1 MIIEQS
7 RRESPREACGMIG
20 GHKQTATH
28 VYQTENSDTSEIT
41 YKIDPS
47 ETFNVIRKMRSDQVD
62 FIASYHSH
70 PATEAYPSPTDIREA
85 GDLELIYVI
94 CSLRDKNVPRIR
106 AFKIAESRSVQELQ
120 VQIGGVL
127 SR

>member
-7 RRESPREACGMIG
+7 RREAPREACGMIG

-28 VYQTENSDTSEIT
+28 IYQTKNSDTSEIT
-41 YKIDPS
+41 YKIDPR
-47 ETFNVIRKMRSDQVD
+47 ETFDVIRKMRSDQVD
-62 FIASYHSH
+62 FIAVYHSH

-85 GDLELIYVI
+85 GDLDLTYVI
-94 CSLRDKNVPRIR
+94 CSFKDQNAPRIR
-106 AFKIAESRSVQELQ
+106 AFKIGESRSVQELQ
-120 VQIGGVL
+120 VEIGGVL

>member
-1 MIIEQS
+1 
-7 RRESPREACGMIG
+7 MIG

-28 VYQTENSDTSEIT
+28 IYQTENSDTSEIT

-120 VQIGGVL
+120 VEIGGVL